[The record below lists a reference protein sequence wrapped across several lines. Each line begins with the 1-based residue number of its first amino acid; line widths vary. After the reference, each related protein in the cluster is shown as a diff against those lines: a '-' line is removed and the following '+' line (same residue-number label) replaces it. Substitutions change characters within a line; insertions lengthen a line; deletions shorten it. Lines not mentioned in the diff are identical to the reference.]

1 MTALISNLP
10 DRSTTTAGNLRVQ
23 YSTGENNVFD
33 NTHATN
39 ARAKNWL
46 PYRHDGTNW
55 TEITASLI
63 GDVNSDGYV
72 NITDVTYLISLLFG
86 NTGAPA
92 VADVNTDGIVN
103 ISDVTALI
111 SILLNGH

>member
-1 MTALISNLP
+1 
-10 DRSTTTAGNLRVQ
+10 
-23 YSTGENNVFD
+23 
-33 NTHATN
+33 
-39 ARAKNWL
+39 
-46 PYRHDGTNW
+46 
-55 TEITASLI
+55 
-63 GDVNSDGYV
+63 VNSDGYV